1 MFDRDPILSVL
12 AVCEVLGELVL
23 EALFDWLEF
32 SARFLKAS
40 FGFEPLL
47 LVPTIPVLFDKS
59 LRPL

>member
-12 AVCEVLGELVL
+12 AVCEVLREL
-23 EALFDWLEF
+23 ARDTLFDWLEF
-32 SARFLKAS
+32 AARFLRAS

-47 LVPTIPVLFDKS
+47 LVPVIPVLFDKS